1 MAAKFLG
8 QFLLERGT
16 LTPAQLLAALDAQR
30 ASNPL
35 LGELA
40 IHHGML
46 DALQARR
53 VNERQ
58 RAEDRRFGDIALEM
72 GWLSEGQLDVL
83 LAAQKKG
90 RKLFGQILVEQGVLT
105 AEQLETELAAHRRDL
120 DEANHALALG
130 IAGHSLA
137 DVVTSAIRVCNRLF
151 PRLVGSQCQAA
162 GIAHDA
168 ALDACEVTAHVRIT
182 SGSESLLVGV
192 GCSRATMHAMACALL
207 SLAPEQCD
215 DELAVDA
222 LGELVNVL
230 MGYVVRDTLP
240 DDAVYRAQPPFTQLS
255 AADLAATGRTL
266 ALAMTS
272 QRGDFVLIV
281 G

>member
-1 MAAKFLG
+1 
-8 QFLLERGT
+8 
-16 LTPAQLLAALDAQR
+16 
-30 ASNPL
+30 
-35 LGELA
+35 
-40 IHHGML
+40 
-46 DALQARR
+46 
-53 VNERQ
+53 
-58 RAEDRRFGDIALEM
+58 M

-90 RKLFGQILVEQGVLT
+90 RKLFGQILVEQGILT
-105 AEQLETELAAHRRDL
+105 AGQLETELAAHRRDL

-130 IAGHSLA
+130 IAGHPLA
-137 DVVTSAIRVCNRLF
+137 DVATSAIRVCNRLF

-168 ALDACEVTAHVRIT
+168 ALEACEVTAHVRIA
-182 SGSESLLVGV
+182 SGSDALLVGV

-207 SLAPEQCD
+207 SLPPEQCD

-240 DDAVYRAQPPFTQLS
+240 DDAAYRAQPPSTRLS

-266 ALAMTS
+266 ALAMAS

>member
-16 LTPAQLLAALDAQR
+16 ISSAQLLAALDAQR

-40 IHHGML
+40 MQHGML
-46 DALQARR
+46 DATQARR
-53 VNERQ
+53 INERQ

-72 GWLSEGQLDVL
+72 GWLNDVQLDVL

-90 RKLFGQILVEQGVLT
+90 RKLFGQILVDQGVLD
-105 AEQLETELAAHRRDL
+105 AERLEAELTAHRRDL

-130 IAGHSLA
+130 IAGHTLA
-137 DVVTSAIRVCNRLF
+137 DAVTSAIRVCNRLF

-162 GIAHDA
+162 GIANDA
-168 ALDACEVTAHVRIT
+168 ALDACDVTAHVRIA
-182 SGSESLLVGV
+182 SGSASLLVGV
-192 GCSRATMHAMACALL
+192 GCSRATMQAMACALL
-207 SLAPEQCD
+207 SLTPAQCD
-215 DELAVDA
+215 DDLALDA

-240 DDAVYRAQPPFTQLS
+240 DDASYRAQPPSTQLS

-266 ALAMTS
+266 ALSMAS

>member
-16 LTPAQLLAALDAQR
+16 ITSAQLLAALDAQR

-40 IHHGML
+40 VHHQML
-46 DALQARR
+46 DAAQARR
-53 VNERQ
+53 INDRQ

-72 GWLSEGQLDVL
+72 GLLDAGQLDVL

-90 RKLFGQILVEQGVLT
+90 RKLFGQILIDQGSLT
-105 AEQLETELAAHRRDL
+105 AEQLEAELVAHRRDL

-130 IAGHSLA
+130 IAGHALA
-137 DVVTSAIRVCNRLF
+137 DAATSAIRVSNRLF
-151 PRLVGSQCQAA
+151 PRLMGSQCQAS
-162 GIAHDA
+162 GIADDS
-168 ALDACEVTAHVRIT
+168 ALDACEVTAHVRIEA
-182 SGSESLLVGV
+182 GAESLLVGV
-192 GCSRATMHAMACALL
+192 GCSRETMQAMACSLL
-207 SLAPEQCD
+207 SITPAQCD

-230 MGYVVRDTLP
+230 MGYVVRDTLS
-240 DDAVYRAQPPFTQLS
+240 DDASYRAYPPSTALT
-255 AADLAATGRTL
+255 AADLASRHSTL
-266 ALAMTS
+266 ALSMAS

>member
-16 LTPAQLLAALDAQR
+16 ITSAQLLAALDAQR

-40 IHHGML
+40 VHHQML
-46 DALQARR
+46 DAAQARR
-53 VNERQ
+53 INDRQ

-72 GWLSEGQLDVL
+72 GLLDSGQLDVL
-83 LAAQKKG
+83 LAAQKKS
-90 RKLFGQILVEQGVLT
+90 RKLFGQILVDQGTLT
-105 AEQLETELAAHRRDL
+105 VEQLEAELVAHRRDL

-130 IAGHSLA
+130 IAGHALA
-137 DVVTSAIRVCNRLF
+137 DAATSAIRVSNRLF
-151 PRLVGSQCQAA
+151 PRLMGSQCQAS
-162 GIAHDA
+162 GIADDS
-168 ALDACEVTAHVRIT
+168 ALDACDVTAHVRIEAGT
-182 SGSESLLVGV
+182 ESLLVGV
-192 GCSRATMHAMACALL
+192 GCSRATMHAMACSLL
-207 SLAPEQCD
+207 SITPAQCD

-230 MGYVVRDTLP
+230 MGYVVRDTLS
-240 DDAVYRAQPPFTQLS
+240 DDASYRAHPPSTALT
-255 AADLAATGRTL
+255 AADLASRHRTL
-266 ALAMTS
+266 ALSMAS
-272 QRGDFVLIV
+272 QRGDFVLII

>member
-1 MAAKFLG
+1 
-8 QFLLERGT
+8 
-16 LTPAQLLAALDAQR
+16 
-30 ASNPL
+30 
-35 LGELA
+35 
-40 IHHGML
+40 ML

-53 VNERQ
+53 INERQ

-240 DDAVYRAQPPFTQLS
+240 DDAVYRAQPPSTQLS

-266 ALAMTS
+266 ALAMAS

>member
-16 LTPAQLLAALDAQR
+16 ISSAQLLAALDAQR

-40 IHHGML
+40 VHHQML
-46 DALQARR
+46 DAAQARR
-53 VNERQ
+53 INDRQ
-58 RAEDRRFGDIALEM
+58 RAEDRRFGDIAQEM
-72 GWLSEGQLDVL
+72 GLLDAGQLDVL

-90 RKLFGQILVEQGVLT
+90 RKLFGQILVDQGTLT
-105 AEQLETELAAHRRDL
+105 TEQLEAELVAHRRDL

-130 IAGHSLA
+130 IAGHALA
-137 DVVTSAIRVCNRLF
+137 DVATSAIRVSNRLF
-151 PRLVGSQCQAA
+151 PRLMGSQCQAS
-162 GIAHDA
+162 GIADDSM
-168 ALDACEVTAHVRIT
+168 LDACDVTAHVRIEA
-182 SGSESLLVGV
+182 GAESLLVGV
-192 GCSRATMHAMACALL
+192 GCSRATMQAMACSLL
-207 SLAPEQCD
+207 SITPAQCD

-240 DDAVYRAQPPFTQLS
+240 DDASYRASPPSTALT
-255 AADLAATGRTL
+255 AADLASRHSTL
-266 ALAMTS
+266 ALSMAS

>member
-16 LTPAQLLAALDAQR
+16 ITSAQLLAALDAQR

-40 IHHGML
+40 MHHGML
-46 DALQARR
+46 DATQARR
-53 VNERQ
+53 IHERQ

-72 GWLSEGQLDVL
+72 GWLNEVQLDVL

-90 RKLFGQILVEQGVLT
+90 RKLFGQILVDQGVLD
-105 AEQLETELAAHRRDL
+105 AERLEAELTAHRRDL

-130 IAGHSLA
+130 IAGH
-137 DVVTSAIRVCNRLF
+137 
-151 PRLVGSQCQAA
+151 
-162 GIAHDA
+162 
-168 ALDACEVTAHVRIT
+168 
-182 SGSESLLVGV
+182 
-192 GCSRATMHAMACALL
+192 
-207 SLAPEQCD
+207 
-215 DELAVDA
+215 
-222 LGELVNVL
+222 
-230 MGYVVRDTLP
+230 TLP
-240 DDAVYRAQPPFTQLS
+240 DDASYRAQPPSTQLS
-255 AADLAATGRTL
+255 AADLTATGRTL
-266 ALAMTS
+266 ALSMAS

>member
-40 IHHGML
+40 VRHGML
-46 DALQARR
+46 DAAQARR
-53 VNERQ
+53 INERQ

-72 GWLSEGQLDVL
+72 GLLDAAQLDVL
-83 LAAQKKG
+83 LAAQKNG
-90 RKLFGQILVEQGVLT
+90 RKLFGQVLVEQGVLSR
-105 AEQLETELAAHRRDL
+105 AQLEIELAAHRRDL

-130 IAGHSLA
+130 IAGHAQA
-137 DVVTSAIRVCNRLF
+137 DVATSAIRVCNRLF
-151 PRLVGSQCQAA
+151 PRLVGSQCQAS
-162 GIAHDA
+162 GIADDA
-168 ALDACEVTAHVRIT
+168 TLDACDVAAHVRI
-182 SGSESLLVGV
+182 EAAQPLLVGI
-192 GCSRATMHAMACALL
+192 GCSRATLHALAGALL
-207 SLAPEQCD
+207 SIAPEQCD
-215 DELAVDA
+215 EELAVDA

-230 MGYVVRDTLP
+230 MGYIVRDTLP
-240 DDAVYRAQPPFTQLS
+240 DDATYRAQPPSTALS
-255 AADLAATGRTL
+255 ASDLAAAGGAL
-266 ALAMTS
+266 ALSMAS
-272 QRGDFVLIV
+272 QRGDFVLVV

>member
-1 MAAKFLG
+1 MCRADKTGCG
-8 QFLLERGT
+8 Q
-16 LTPAQLLAALDAQR
+16 
-30 ASNPL
+30 S
-35 LGELA
+35 
-40 IHHGML
+40 
-46 DALQARR
+46 
-53 VNERQ
+53 
-58 RAEDRRFGDIALEM
+58 AEDRRFGDIALEM

-90 RKLFGQILVEQGVLT
+90 RKLFGQILVEQGALT

-207 SLAPEQCD
+207 ALAPEQCD

-240 DDAVYRAQPPFTQLS
+240 DDAVYRAQPPSTQLS

>member
-16 LTPAQLLAALDAQR
+16 ITPAQLLAALDAQR

-40 IHHGML
+40 VHHQML
-46 DALQARR
+46 DAAQARR
-53 VNERQ
+53 INDRQ

-72 GWLSEGQLDVL
+72 GLLDAGQLDVL
-83 LAAQKKG
+83 LAAQKKS
-90 RKLFGQILVEQGVLT
+90 RKLFGQILVDQGTLT
-105 AEQLETELAAHRRDL
+105 VEQLEAELVAHRRDL

-130 IAGHSLA
+130 IAGHALA
-137 DVVTSAIRVCNRLF
+137 DAATSAIRVSNRLF
-151 PRLVGSQCQAA
+151 PRLMGSQCQAS
-162 GIAHDA
+162 GIADDS
-168 ALDACEVTAHVRIT
+168 ALDACEVTAHVRIEAGT
-182 SGSESLLVGV
+182 ESLLVGV
-192 GCSRATMHAMACALL
+192 GCSRATMQAMACSLL
-207 SLAPEQCD
+207 SITPAQCD

-230 MGYVVRDTLP
+230 MGYVVRDTLS
-240 DDAVYRAQPPFTQLS
+240 DDASYRAYPPSTALT
-255 AADLAATGRTL
+255 AADLASRHSTL
-266 ALAMTS
+266 ALSMAS